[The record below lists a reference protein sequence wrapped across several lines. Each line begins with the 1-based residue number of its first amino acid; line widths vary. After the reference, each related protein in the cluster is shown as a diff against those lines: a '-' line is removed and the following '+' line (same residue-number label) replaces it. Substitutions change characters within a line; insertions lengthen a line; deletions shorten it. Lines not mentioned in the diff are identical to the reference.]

1 MYITATRIR
10 VGQILD
16 IDGEPC
22 KVLDMTHITPG
33 KGNAVVQTKMRNIK
47 TGTQFEQRFRST
59 ENVKRAYLDE
69 HEMEFLYADEN
80 YNFMNTESYE
90 QIAVAPEVL
99 GDAAQWLV
107 PNTKIQL
114 QFFENEIVGVSLPK
128 TMILEVVE
136 TTPHMKGATATNSPK
151 PAELENG
158 VTVNVPPFIEI
169 GEKIKVD
176 PEAGVYL
183 ERAKE

>member
-1 MYITATRIR
+1 MYITATKIR
-10 VGQILD
+10 VGQVLD

-22 KVLDMTHITPG
+22 KVMEMTHITPG

-69 HEMEFLYADEN
+69 HEMEFLYADDN
-80 YNFMNTESYE
+80 YNFMNTETYE
-90 QIAVAPEVL
+90 QISVPPEVL

-107 PNTKIQL
+107 PNTKIQV
-114 QFFENEIVGVSLPK
+114 QFFDQEIVGVSLPK

-158 VTVNVPPFIEI
+158 VTVNVPPFIEV